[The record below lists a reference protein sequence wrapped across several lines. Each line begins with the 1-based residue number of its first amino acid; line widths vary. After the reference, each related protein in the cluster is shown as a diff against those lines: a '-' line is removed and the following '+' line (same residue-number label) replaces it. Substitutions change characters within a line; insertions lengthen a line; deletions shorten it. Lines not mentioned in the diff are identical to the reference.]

1 MNYESN
7 KNILKLYAKDKKAD
21 CTTAVLLN
29 GEVEDLSEKFRR
41 ETKNSKN
48 LLTAVL
54 TPRH

>member
-7 KNILKLYAKDKKAD
+7 KNFLKLGAEKNKAD

-29 GEVEDLSEKFRR
+29 GEVKDLSEKFRR

-54 TPRH
+54 NPRH

>member
-1 MNYESN
+1 MPKIEIKTKFDNYN
-7 KNILKLYAKDKKAD
+7 RKKNNEG
-21 CTTAVLLN
+21 TTAVLLN

-54 TPRH
+54 IPRH